1 MPLATATRVHTL
13 PTYGNLIHSHPH
25 GVASLMDGASSMSI
39 EPWVTLK
46 EVSQHLQ
53 VSDETIHR
61 WITSKGLPAHRAG
74 RVWRFK
80 LSEVDAWIRS
90 GSAAAD
96 ESGQASGDL
105 GGST

>member
-1 MPLATATRVHTL
+1 
-13 PTYGNLIHSHPH
+13 
-25 GVASLMDGASSMSI
+25 MSI

-46 EVSQHLQ
+46 DVAEHLQ

-61 WITSKGLPAHRAG
+61 WISGRGMPAHRAG

-90 GSAAAD
+90 G
-96 ESGQASGDL
+96 EASSEDGEAQHPK
-105 GGST
+105 GKE

>member
-1 MPLATATRVHTL
+1 MT
-13 PTYGNLIHSHPH
+13 
-25 GVASLMDGASSMSI
+25 I

-46 EVSQHLQ
+46 DVAEHLQ

-61 WITSKGLPAHRAG
+61 WISGRSMPAHRAG

-90 GSAAAD
+90 GDASAD
-96 ESGQASGDL
+96 D
-105 GGST
+105 GGAQPPEAKP